1 MDIIFLLIV
10 AAILGGIG
18 ARLAGQDNNGCFM
31 SIILGLIGAML
42 GRAASEKFGI
52 GDIWTIS
59 LGGTRVPVLST
70 IVGSALFVALLNLLS
85 GKARR

>member
-1 MDIIFLLIV
+1 MDFIFLLIV
-10 AAILGGIG
+10 AAVLGGIG

-42 GRAASEKFGI
+42 GRAASDKLGF
-52 GDIWTIS
+52 GDIWTIT

-70 IVGSALFVALLNLLS
+70 IVGSALFVGLLNLLT
-85 GKARR
+85 GKNRR

>member
-1 MDIIFLLIV
+1 MDFIFLLIV

-42 GRAASEKFGI
+42 GRAASENFGI

-59 LGGTRVPVLST
+59 LGGTSVPVLST

-85 GKARR
+85 GKSRR